1 LAQSILARFIAESPY
16 RVAIGG
22 KQQTVPS
29 AVAVQAMQ
37 ETHSKSRTMWLKCCA
52 FLAIFGS
59 YLFFAPN
66 YDWTQQSSDTPYGA
80 DFLQEWVG
88 ARMVV
93 TGNVSHLYDVDMFR
107 AWQHDPSIVGFE
119 WASDQYF
126 PPVYP
131 PPHYV
136 LFSPL
141 ACIPYRWAAL
151 VWLASLI
158 VAAFGSAK
166 LIVDIATH
174 HAANLGA
181 DEWRDTNVKTEYLWI
196 AMLLFPSLFFS
207 ITLGQKSVYWLL
219 IVCMTWRLLQS
230 HRDYS
235 AGMVFGLLSI
245 KPTLFFLFP
254 LVMLRNLRWRFFVG
268 SSLSVCTIWGA
279 TACFVPMDTWLAF
292 VGSGLQSVG
301 SYAENSGYRLDWSCN
316 LMTMAYSVPAE
327 AMQWCK
333 WAICLPLA
341 IYLLY
346 CVFEDKSYTVES
358 PEKALM
364 LLATTLLIS
373 PHTYH
378 YDLCVLLLPIL
389 WLVATTPKYGFAYYG
404 MLAVGLAVAPQM
416 QEYLQIPIVPILL
429 IGMVCE
435 LRLRGLIPSLN
446 QVRKVEPKIS
456 SSLF

>member
-1 LAQSILARFIAESPY
+1 
-16 RVAIGG
+16 
-22 KQQTVPS
+22 
-29 AVAVQAMQ
+29 MQ
-37 ETHSKSRTMWLKCCA
+37 ETNSKSRTIGLKCCA
-52 FLAIFGS
+52 FVAIFFS

-66 YDWTQQSSDTPYGA
+66 YDWSEQSSDTPYGA
-80 DFLQEWVG
+80 DFLQEWIG
-88 ARMVV
+88 ARMVL
-93 TGNVSHLYDVDMFR
+93 TGNVSQLYDVDMFR

-119 WASDQYF
+119 WSSDHYF

-141 ACIPYRWAAL
+141 ACIPFRWAAL

-158 VAAFGSAK
+158 AAAFWSAK
-166 LIVDIATH
+166 QIVEIAMQ
-174 HAANLGA
+174 HAANHGA
-181 DEWRDTNVKTEYLWI
+181 AEWRETRVRTEYLWI
-196 AMLLFPSLFFS
+196 AMLLFPSLLFS

-235 AGMVFGLLSI
+235 AGMVFGLLSL

-254 LVMLRNLRWRFFVG
+254 IVMLRNMRWRFFVG
-268 SSLSVCTIWGA
+268 SSLSVGAIWGA
-279 TACFVPMDTWLAF
+279 TACVVPMDTWIAF
-292 VGSGLQSVG
+292 ARSLQSVG

-316 LMTMAYSVPAE
+316 LMTMAYSVPPE
-327 AMQWCK
+327 AMQWSK

-341 IYLLY
+341 IYMLFS
-346 CVFEDKSYTVES
+346 VIEDKSYSVES

-389 WLVATTPKYGFAYYG
+389 WLVAMAPRCGIAYYG

-416 QEYLQIPIVPILL
+416 LEYLQIPIVPILL
-429 IGMVCE
+429 IGIVCE
-435 LRLRGLIPSLN
+435 LRLRGVMPSLN
-446 QVRKVEPKIS
+446 PDRGVDPKIS
-456 SSLF
+456 STLF